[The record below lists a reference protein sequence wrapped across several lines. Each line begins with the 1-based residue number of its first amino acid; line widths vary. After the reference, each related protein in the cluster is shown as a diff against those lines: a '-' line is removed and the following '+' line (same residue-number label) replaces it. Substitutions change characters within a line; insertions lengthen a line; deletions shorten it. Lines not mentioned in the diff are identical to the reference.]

1 MGYSVEGA
9 GETTR
14 LAPPG
19 LEGLFRPSVQLYLVS
34 WFKYDLVQE
43 IRKLSTPI
51 LIIQGT
57 TDTQV
62 MVEDTTRLADAPP
75 KARLVIIDG
84 MNHVLKQVPPD
95 EARQVASLRDPA
107 LPVNPQLVR
116 EITDFVGIL
125 PRPGP

>member
-19 LEGLFRPSVQLYLVS
+19 LKELFRPSVQLYLVS

-107 LPVNPQLVR
+107 LPADP
-116 EITDFVGIL
+116 
-125 PRPGP
+125 